1 MDLSQWGINN
11 AATME
16 NKNILIS
23 TLVFEEVV
31 GKREKQI
38 KAFQEGLKTLELYDQ
53 IKKHANFLKISFV
66 YPKHQLCGNGLINM
80 TELDELK
87 GKGYDNISE

>member
-1 MDLSQWGINN
+1 
-11 AATME
+11 ME
-16 NKNILIS
+16 NRNLLIS

-38 KAFQEGLKTLELYDQ
+38 KALREGLKTLGLYHQ
-53 IKKHANFLKISFV
+53 IKKHANFLKISLV
-66 YPKHQLCGNGLINM
+66 YPKHQLCGNGLI
-80 TELDELK
+80 TLAELDELK